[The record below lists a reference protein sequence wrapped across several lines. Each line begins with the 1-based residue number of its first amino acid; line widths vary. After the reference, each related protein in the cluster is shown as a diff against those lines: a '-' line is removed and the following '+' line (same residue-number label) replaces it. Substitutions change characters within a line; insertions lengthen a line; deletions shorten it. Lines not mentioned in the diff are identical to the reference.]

1 MNRDDEYMNW
11 VNRTAARGGTVE
23 RVAGWVFV
31 ALLGAATIG
40 AVISAVAWLVTL
52 AWGWFS

>member
-11 VNRTAARGGTVE
+11 VDRTAARGGRVE
-23 RVAGWVFV
+23 RYAGWVFV

-40 AVISAVAWLVTL
+40 AVISAVVWLVTL
-52 AWGWFS
+52 AWGWVS